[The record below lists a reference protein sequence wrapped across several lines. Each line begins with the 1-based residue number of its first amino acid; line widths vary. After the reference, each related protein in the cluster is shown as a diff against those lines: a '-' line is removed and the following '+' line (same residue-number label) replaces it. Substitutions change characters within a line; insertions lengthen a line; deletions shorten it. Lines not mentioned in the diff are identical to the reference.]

1 MTGTDEIIVVK
12 GLTRTYSDS
21 AGNEIRALRGVDL
34 TVREGELVAIVGPS
48 GSGKSTLLQLIGG
61 LDHATT
67 GTISFAGHDVSSLN
81 EKQRTDFRR
90 DHIGFVFQSFHLV
103 PTMSV
108 IENVALTAIVA
119 NKRRSEWLS
128 HALDVLVELD
138 LIDHA
143 DRMPHLLSGG
153 QRQRVALGRAVFG
166 RPDALLADEPTG
178 NLDTKNSDIVLNLIR
193 RGIDASGGRCGVVV
207 THDFRVAGF
216 ADRVIALRDG
226 AVVDELT
233 RESNSEARFDGE
245 RGEHVRSWLA
255 SALR

>member
-1 MTGTDEIIVVK
+1 MSTGDDIIVVK
-12 GLTRTYSDS
+12 DLARTYTDT

-61 LDHATT
+61 LDRATS
-67 GTISFAGHDVSSLN
+67 GTISFAGRDISTLT
-81 EKQRTDFRR
+81 ERQRTSFRR

-108 IENVALTAIVA
+108 VENVALTAIVA
-119 NKRRSEWLS
+119 NKRRSEWYP
-128 HALDVLVELD
+128 HALDVLAELD

-143 DRMPHLLSGG
+143 ERMPHLLSGG

-166 RPDALLADEPTG
+166 HPDALLADEPTG
-178 NLDTKNSDIVLNLIR
+178 NLDTKNSDIVLELIR
-193 RGIDASGGRCGVVV
+193 EGIDSSAGRCGILV
-207 THDFRVAGF
+207 THDFRAAGF

-226 AVVDELT
+226 VVVDELI
-233 RESNSEARFDGE
+233 RDVDLEAQALAE

-255 SALR
+255 SALL

>member
-1 MTGTDEIIVVK
+1 MSRSDQIIVAK

-21 AGNEIRALRGVDL
+21 AGNELHALRGVDL

-61 LDHATT
+61 LDRATT
-67 GTISFAGHDVSSLN
+67 GTISFADRDVSTLT

-108 IENVALTAIVA
+108 IENIALTAIVA
-119 NKRRSEWLS
+119 NKRRSDWHS
-128 HALDVLVELD
+128 HALDILVELD

-178 NLDTKNSDIVLNLIR
+178 NLDTRNSDIVLSLIR
-193 RGIDASGGRCGVVV
+193 EGIDASEGRCGVLV
-207 THDFRVAGF
+207 THDFRAAGV

-226 AVVDELT
+226 VVVDEL
-233 RESNSEARFDGE
+233 RHESRSAGRSDVE

-255 SALR
+255 TALR